1 MRLLAL
7 VLALQPTISGSART
21 PAYAPD
27 GRLAI
32 AVDGDLWVS
41 AGAVASGLTT
51 PIRWVRV
58 TSGAAWDRE
67 PAWTADG
74 TAIVFAS
81 DRAGGFDLWR
91 VRVGP
96 NGPAAEPERLT
107 TSPEP
112 EGEP

>member
-7 VLALQPTISGSART
+7 AALALQPTIPGSART
-21 PAYAPD
+21 PAFAPD

-41 AGAVASGLTT
+41 AGPVASGLTQ

-67 PAWTADG
+67 PAWAADG
-74 TAIVFAS
+74 SAIVFAS
-81 DRAGGFDLWR
+81 NRAGNFDLWR
-91 VRVGP
+91 VRGGP
-96 NGPAAEPERLT
+96 DGA
-107 TSPEP
+107 
-112 EGEP
+112 